1 MHKNIFTI
9 ILVIAIG
16 AFIIPRHA
24 IAEDTTA
31 AEGGILQGIEVL
43 TGYGWGKLK
52 EKKDYNLYPL
62 VVDLDFNLKKLTQ
75 KIGFNPPMLLQ
86 FQIEPYIAG
95 VSSPNSNIE
104 VGNAFALKVGFL
116 PDTFAVQ
123 PYIKA
128 AAGTLYMSQH
138 TIEQSTQF
146 NFYEYGGL
154 GLHWFFRKNTALTVE
169 GRFRHLSNAG
179 IDHPNSGINTY
190 FGLVGLSYQF

>member
-1 MHKNIFTI
+1 MKKTLLII
-9 ILVIAIG
+9 ILVIGLGLNFIKP
-16 AFIIPRHA
+16 AF
-24 IAEDTTA
+24 AE
-31 AEGGILQGIEVL
+31 EHKEGILQGVDVL
-43 TGYGWGKLK
+43 TGFGWGKLR
-52 EKKDYNLYPL
+52 EKGNYHLYPVFVGL
-62 VVDLDFNLKKLTQ
+62 NFDLKKLTE

-86 FQIEPYIAG
+86 FQLEPYIAG

-104 VGNAFALKVGFL
+104 VGNAFALKVGLL
-116 PDTFAVQ
+116 PDSFAVQ

-138 TIEQSTQF
+138 TREQSTQF

-154 GLHWFFRKNTALTVE
+154 GVHWFFTKNTALTVE

-179 IDHPNSGINTY
+179 IDSPNSGINTY